1 MENQNKIRTIF
12 WRRFFSALT
21 DIVFIYCL
29 GFLAHLL
36 VMQWVFLDPFIVFA
50 LTWVIYYSD
59 CYLFLNG
66 RTLAKSITGLRV
78 ISLDNER
85 AAPRQIVIRD
95 LIGKFILLLIIPC
108 YIIHR
113 VHFYT
118 KPQVWFTFAAVLII
132 AIIMLVLFLTYKRPW
147 WEILSSTKTIKNHE
161 SSHIVR
167 LASFLAIAGIFI
179 LTISLKID
187 YCSKERKHF
196 WTRNIPEYP
205 VNKETRKYAEFI
217 KTHSADPV
225 EYIFGLFKKYDLVVL
240 DERLHPEST
249 QYELISKIVG
259 DPRFARK
266 IGNIYTEL
274 ISQSYQDSLS
284 HYLNTTFPNEDSLN
298 KATAWLEVN
307 TNGLWPLWVNTN
319 LFDFLKFVN
328 KINTN
333 SPDSLKLNWYCT
345 DLPLDWAR
353 MTMVKYQNLPR
364 KEKRDKIMADRITS
378 IYKYKVAKQETR
390 KKGLVIMN
398 FWHGFGLV
406 HNPNGNKTGH
416 FFNTLCS
423 TAILMDSLPGKVCN
437 VIINRAPFGL
447 FSTFFGPGQHGKWDK
462 AFEIVGNPDAGF
474 DFENSPF
481 GNDNFDD
488 FLWNSSSEL
497 KYKDVFTGFIFY
509 KPLEQHIQKDG
520 FPYMLCNFKDTLLR
534 RSSCLGESY
543 KEGIKELIRNDQGK
557 TVSRDIPYAI
567 YYNFLMNI
575 GLSLIIA
582 LTLVAC
588 MVYYIGSMKRTK

>member
-1 MENQNKIRTIF
+1 MF

-21 DIVFIYCL
+21 DLIFIYCL
-29 GFLAHLL
+29 GFLSQLL
-36 VMQWVFLDPFIVFA
+36 LMQWIFFDPFIVFA
-50 LTWVIYYSD
+50 VCWILYYST
-59 CYLFLNG
+59 CYTFFNG
-66 RTLAKSITGLRV
+66 RTFAKALTSLQIV
-78 ISLDNER
+78 SLDNKR
-85 AAPRQIVIRD
+85 AAPRQIVIREVVS
-95 LIGKFILLLIIPC
+95 KFILLLLIPC
-108 YIIHR
+108 SIIHR

-118 KPQVWFTFAAVLII
+118 KSQLWGTLAVVLIV
-132 AIIMLVLFLTYKRPW
+132 ALAMLILFFINKRPW
-147 WEILSSTKTIKNHE
+147 WEMLSSTKTIRNRE
-161 SSHIVR
+161 SSQMVR
-167 LASFLAIAGIFI
+167 LAAFLAIAGIFI

-187 YCSKERKHF
+187 YCNKERRHF

-205 VNKETRKYAEFI
+205 VNKETKEYAGFI

-225 EYIFGLFKKYDLVVL
+225 EYVFGLFKKYDLVVL
-240 DERLHPEST
+240 DERLHPEVT

-259 DPRFARK
+259 DPRFASN

-274 ISQSYQDSLS
+274 ISQSYQDSLT
-284 HYLNTTFPNEDSLN
+284 HYLITRFPNENTLN

-307 TNGLWPLWVNTN
+307 TDGLWPIWGNTN
-319 LFDFLKFVN
+319 LFDFLKYVN

-345 DLPLDWAR
+345 DLPIDWVK
-353 MTMVKYQNLPR
+353 MTPLKYRNLPR
-364 KEKRDKIMADRITS
+364 KEKRDKIMADYITG
-378 IYKYKVAKQETR
+378 IYKDKVAKNETR

-398 FWHGFGLV
+398 FWHGYGRI
-406 HNPNGNKTGH
+406 HDSNGNKTGH
-416 FFNTLCS
+416 FFNTLCT

-437 VIINRAPFGL
+437 VIINRAPLGL
-447 FSTFFGPGQHGKWDK
+447 FSTFFGPGQYGKWDK
-462 AFEIVGNPDAGF
+462 AFDIAGNPDAGF

-520 FPYMLCNFKDTLLR
+520 FPYMFYNFRDTLLR

-543 KEGIKELIRNDQGK
+543 KEGIREYIRNYQGK
-557 TVSRDIPYAI
+557 TQSRDIPYAI
-567 YYNFLMNI
+567 YYNFIMNI

-582 LTLVAC
+582 LNLLIC
-588 MVYYIGSMKRTK
+588 LGFYLGSIKVNKEPFNSNI